1 MRTRFH
7 LYCPDVEFSPM
18 TPRPDTDHYREL
30 FLKDVPL
37 LDMRAPVEFNK
48 GAFPC
53 SENIP
58 LLDDKQREAVG
69 TCYKKKGQDAAIEL
83 GWQLATPDIREQRIR
98 AWQHFIQ
105 RHPQGYLYCFRG
117 GLRSRLSQQL
127 VTEAGTPYPLIKG
140 GYKAMRRFLIDEL
153 EQNCESMPLTLVS
166 GRTGSGKTLVIHE
179 LAHALDLEGLANHR
193 GSAFG
198 RQLQPQPSQIDFENS
213 LSIAVMKQLHKHSQ
227 PVFAEDEGR
236 MIGGVNLPM
245 SFINRMQQ
253 APLAVLET
261 PIAERIDIVLAD
273 YITGAYPQYTAQFG
287 EEEGAQKFS
296 EQILGNLS
304 RIRKRLGGV
313 RFTQLHGQ
321 FSDALGQLIN
331 HNNADGFRPG
341 IQLLLTDYY
350 DPMYDYQQGK
360 RDGRVVF
367 RGNRV
372 AFIEWAK
379 TWTQEVHSMV

>member
-1 MRTRFH
+1 
-7 LYCPDVEFSPM
+7 M
-18 TPRPDTDHYREL
+18 TTRPDTDHYREL
-30 FLKDVPL
+30 FLNDVPMM
-37 LDMRAPVEFNK
+37 DMRAPVEFNK

-83 GWQLATPDIREQRIR
+83 GWQLATPDIREQRIA
-98 AWQHFIQ
+98 AWQHFI
-105 RHPQGYLYCFRG
+105 RHHPEGYLYCFRG

-127 VTEAGTPYPLIKG
+127 VTEAGTAYPLIKG

-153 EQNCESMPLTLVS
+153 DQNCESMPLTLVS

-213 LSIAVMKQLHKHSQ
+213 LSIAVMKQLDGHRQ
-227 PVFAEDEGR
+227 PIFAEDEGR
-236 MIGGVNLPM
+236 MIGGVTLPM
-245 SFINRMQQ
+245 SFIDLMQQ

-287 EEEGAQKFS
+287 EEEGALKFS

-304 RIRKRLGGV
+304 RIRKRLGGE
-313 RFTQLHGQ
+313 RFTQLHAE
-321 FSDALGQLIN
+321 FSDALVQLIK

-341 IQLLLTDYY
+341 IELLLTDYY

-372 AFIEWAK
+372 ALLEWAES
-379 TWTQEVHSMV
+379 WIQEVYPMA

>member
-1 MRTRFH
+1 MRTHFH
-7 LYCPDVEFSPM
+7 LYCPDVESPPM
-18 TPRPDTDHYREL
+18 TTRPDTDHYREL
-30 FLKDVPL
+30 FLNDTPMM
-37 LDMRAPVEFNK
+37 DMRAPVEFNK

-69 TCYKKKGQDAAIEL
+69 TCYKQKGQDAAIEL
-83 GWQLATPDIREQRIR
+83 GWQLATPDIREQRIT
-98 AWQHFIQ
+98 AWQDFIQ
-105 RHPQGYLYCFRG
+105 RHPRGYLYCFRG

-127 VTEAGTPYPLIKG
+127 VSEAGTAYPLIKG

-153 EQNCESMPLTLVS
+153 DQNCESMPLTLVS

-179 LAHALDLEGLANHR
+179 LAHALDLEGLAHHR

-213 LSIAVMKQLHKHSQ
+213 LSIAVMKQLDQHRQ
-227 PVFAEDEGR
+227 PIFAEDEGR
-236 MIGGVNLPM
+236 MIGGVTLPM
-245 SFINRMQQ
+245 SFIELMQQ

-273 YITGAYPQYTAQFG
+273 YITGAYPQYTGQFG
-287 EEEGAQKFS
+287 EEEGALKFS

-304 RIRKRLGGV
+304 RIRKRLGGE
-313 RFTQLHGQ
+313 RFTQLHAA
-321 FSDALGQLIN
+321 FSDALVQLIK
-331 HNNADGFRPG
+331 HNNAGGFRAG
-341 IQLLLTDYY
+341 IELLLTDYY

-372 AFIEWAK
+372 ELLEWAE
-379 TWTQEVHSMV
+379 TWIQEAYLMA

>member
-1 MRTRFH
+1 MSFVPVCLPCCR
-7 LYCPDVEFSPM
+7 PGVESPPM
-18 TPRPDTDHYREL
+18 TTRPDTDHYREL
-30 FLKDVPL
+30 FLNDVPL
-37 LDMRAPVEFNK
+37 MDMRAPVEFNK

-69 TCYKKKGQDAAIEL
+69 TCYKNKGQDAAIEL
-83 GWQLATPDIREQRIR
+83 GWQLATPAIREQRVS
-98 AWQHFIQ
+98 AWQNFIQ

-127 VTEAGTPYPLIKG
+127 VTEAGTAYPLIKG

-153 EQNCESMPLTLVS
+153 DKNCESMPLTLVS

-198 RQLQPQPSQIDFENS
+198 RQLQPQPQQIDFENS
-213 LSIAVMKQLHKHSQ
+213 LSIAVMKQLDQHRQ
-227 PVFAEDEGR
+227 PIFAEDEGR
-236 MIGGVNLPM
+236 MIGGVTLPM
-245 SFINRMQQ
+245 SFIDRMQQ

-287 EEEGAQKFS
+287 EEEGTLKFS

-304 RIRKRLGGV
+304 RIRKRLGGE
-313 RFTQLHGQ
+313 RFTQLYAE
-321 FSDALGQLIN
+321 FSDALVQLIK
-331 HNNADGFRPG
+331 HNNADGFRAG

-350 DPMYDYQQGK
+350 DPMYDYQQGQ
-360 RDGRVVF
+360 REGRVVF
-367 RGNRV
+367 RGPRV
-372 AFIEWAK
+372 ELLEWA
-379 TWTQEVHSMV
+379 EAYSMA